1 MATLEA
7 ERVGDVLWIRGNV
20 DRTMEKD
27 LGQILDKYVKEVL
40 PAKRV
45 IEMSGVPY
53 FASSIAK
60 ILIGVAQDTEA
71 KGTKLKVRSS
81 PPVLQTLNLL
91 GAKSW
96 IDIETCPRPNAKPQ
110 AAPPPAPEPVSADKK
125 SSSSNVTP
133 AKPASDPSISSI
145 TSVGIKRAGL
155 GGLHG
160 IMGQGSMDASM
171 AAAAERSGGPL
182 VEDDADIPEGYG
194 VLRELL
200 VLGTYTFHII
210 GVQQDITGR
219 VLDHISGPW
228 ILVETRGTRRMIN
241 LEQVGCIDVL
251 NM

>member
-1 MATLEA
+1 
-7 ERVGDVLWIRGNV
+7 
-20 DRTMEKD
+20 
-27 LGQILDKYVKEVL
+27 
-40 PAKRV
+40 
-45 IEMSGVPY
+45 
-53 FASSIAK
+53 
-60 ILIGVAQDTEA
+60 
-71 KGTKLKVRSS
+71 
-81 PPVLQTLNLL
+81 
-91 GAKSW
+91 
-96 IDIETCPRPNAKPQ
+96 
-110 AAPPPAPEPVSADKK
+110 
-125 SSSSNVTP
+125 
-133 AKPASDPSISSI
+133 
-145 TSVGIKRAGL
+145 
-155 GGLHG
+155 
-160 IMGQGSMDASM
+160 MDASM